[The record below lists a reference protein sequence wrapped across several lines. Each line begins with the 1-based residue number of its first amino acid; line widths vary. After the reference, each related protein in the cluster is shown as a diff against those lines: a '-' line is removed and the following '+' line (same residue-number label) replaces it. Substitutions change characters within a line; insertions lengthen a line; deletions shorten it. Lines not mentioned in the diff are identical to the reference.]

1 MRLSTILAASTM
13 AVLSVVSAQSTN
25 PDNAAMT
32 ACNQCIESA
41 GMAADPSCKKVVTTV
56 DGNGSASYE
65 SKPCLCALKSKKNWL
80 DSCVGPDKCT
90 AAMKDTVL
98 AMMSTLAGSCEGV
111 SANSASG
118 ASFCGASPAKV
129 ATAGAAAFAIAGAL
143 L

>member
-41 GMAADPSCKKVVTTV
+41 GMAADPRCKKVVTTV

-111 SANSASG
+111 SANSAAG